1 MKNILIVCGNG
12 LGSSFMVSLKV
23 EKLIKEMGIDA
34 SVKHSD
40 LSSAKGMNAD
50 LYLGASDI
58 IKNLEGNNRV
68 VVGLKN
74 MLDEKELKKVL
85 TENLL

>member
-12 LGSSFMVSLKV
+12 LGSSFMVALKV

-58 IKNLEGNNRV
+58 TKNLEGQGRV

-74 MLDEKELKKVL
+74 MLDEKELRKAL